1 MPSGALNFLAPRSI
15 AIIGASR
22 DPTKRGY
29 QALRRL
35 IADAFPGG
43 IFPIHPKEP
52 EILGIRAYPSIAAV
66 PEAVDLALV
75 CTPARTLPAL
85 MEELGAKG
93 VRGAIVVAGG
103 FAEAGEEG
111 ARIEADMMA
120 AARTH
125 GIRIVGPNTSGVF
138 NLPARMNL
146 VGMPDVR
153 PGGLGIVSQSGN
165 MALSI
170 VTEAT
175 AGGHL
180 GFSTYVGVGN
190 QVDIRFHEYLR
201 HLGDDPDTD
210 VPILYVEGFKHGRTF
225 LDVAREVT
233 QRKPVVVYTSG
244 RTEAG
249 QASARSHTGAMA
261 GSYAMTA
268 DLLRQSGVTVAEQAD
283 HVVPL
288 AEALSLL
295 PPPASNRV
303 AILADGGG
311 HATIA
316 ADAMVA
322 AGIALPPLGPDTRA
336 RLAALLP
343 PAASLVNPV
352 DVAGGTDSDPGVFA
366 DCAAIM
372 LEDPDI
378 DALLIVGLFG
388 GYKLRFAASLGP
400 VENETAS
407 RLGALLRRSG
417 KPILLQSLYASVKP
431 EALQILR
438 GAGVPV
444 HHSIETAVTCL
455 AGLIDHG
462 AARRRNA
469 AEAPAAIA
477 DASTEARDIIARCR
491 AAGRRSLLEP
501 EAIDLL
507 SLHGIAMPPHVL
519 ARSEDDLA
527 AATAVFGTTP
537 RAMKIVSRDILHKTE
552 AGGVRLAIRREDT
565 MWKAFRDITAAARLY
580 RPDADIEGVLVTPM
594 AAPGVEVIIG
604 VTDDPIFGPVMMF
617 GLGGTLVEVLK
628 DVTFRAVPLTPADAA
643 GMLDGIKAHRI
654 LNGVRGAPP
663 VDRTALV
670 DLIVRVSA
678 LARSHP
684 DIAELDLNPVFA
696 HPSGYTVADARIIL
710 RSVSSE
716 LVA

>member
-1 MPSGALNFLAPRSI
+1 MTRGALNFLAPRSI
-15 AIIGASR
+15 AVIGASR

-29 QALRRL
+29 QALRYL
-35 IADAFPGG
+35 IADNFPGG

-52 EILGIRAYPSIAAV
+52 EILGIPAYPSVAAV
-66 PEAVDLALV
+66 PEPIDLALV

-85 MEELGAKG
+85 MEDLGAKG

-103 FAEAGEEG
+103 FAEAGDEG
-111 ARIEADMMA
+111 ARIQAEMLA
-120 AARTH
+120 AARRH
-125 GIRIVGPNTSGVF
+125 GVRIIGPNTSGVF
-138 NLPARMNL
+138 NLPCRMNL

-190 QVDIRFHEYLR
+190 QVDVRFNEYLR
-201 HLGDDPDTD
+201 YLGDDPATD
-210 VPILYVEGFKHGRTF
+210 VAILYVEGFRHGRTF
-225 LDVAREVT
+225 LEVARDVT
-233 QRKPVVVYTSG
+233 QRKPVVVYKSG
-244 RTEAG
+244 RSEAG

-268 DLLRQSGVTVAEQAD
+268 DLLRQAGITVAAQAD

-288 AEALSLL
+288 AESLSLL

-316 ADAMVA
+316 ADAMVE
-322 AGIALPPLGPDTRA
+322 AGIAMPPLSNDTRA

-352 DVAGGTDSDPGVFA
+352 DVAGGTDSNPGVFA
-366 DCAAIM
+366 DCAAAI
-372 LEDPDI
+372 LEDPSI

-400 VENETAS
+400 IENETAI
-407 RLGALLRRSG
+407 RLGALLRRFG
-417 KPILLQSLYASVKP
+417 KPILLQSLYAPVKP

-444 HHSIETAVTCL
+444 HHSVETAVTCL
-455 AGLIDHG
+455 AGLIDRG

-469 AEAPAAIA
+469 AEAPPAKAEPPADAAAI
-477 DASTEARDIIARCR
+477 IVRCR
-491 AAGRRSLLEP
+491 DAGRRSLLEP

-507 SLHGIAMPPHVL
+507 TLHGIATPPYVL

-527 AATAVFGTTP
+527 AATAAFGAQP
-537 RAMKIVSRDILHKTE
+537 KAMKIVSPDILHKTE
-552 AGGVRLAIRREDT
+552 AGGVRLTLRHEDT
-565 MWKAFRDITAAARLY
+565 LREAFRDIVDASRRY
-580 RPDADIEGVLVTPM
+580 KPDARVTGVLVTPM
-594 AAPGVEVIIG
+594 AAPGIEVIIG

-617 GLGGTLVEVLK
+617 GLGGTFVEVLK
-628 DVTFRAVPLTPADAA
+628 DVTFRAIPLTPADAA
-643 GMLDGIKAHRI
+643 EMLDGIQAKRI
-654 LNGVRGAPP
+654 LDGVRGAPP
-663 VDRTALV
+663 VDRAALV
-670 DLIVRVSA
+670 DLMVKISS
-678 LARSHP
+678 LIQSHP
-684 DIAELDLNPVFA
+684 EIAELDLNPVFA
-696 HPSGYTVADARIIL
+696 HPAGLTIADTRIIL
-710 RSVSSE
+710 RDQGNGVQG
-716 LVA
+716 